1 MIANNEDMLSFLLW
15 LGQQACIFG
24 LGNVSASIVPFSCG
38 GASDAPQLAARVRRR
53 RFTLSIIRE
62 KIAGKNSVKE
72 SLSALHHLQPLHPDG
87 AV

>member
-53 RFTLSIIRE
+53 RFTKIR
-62 KIAGKNSVKE
+62 
-72 SLSALHHLQPLHPDG
+72 
-87 AV
+87 

>member
-53 RFTLSIIRE
+53 RFTSTIKPDKRKIR
-62 KIAGKNSVKE
+62 KLDGKCYLGCRE
-72 SLSALHHLQPLHPDG
+72 QY
-87 AV
+87 